1 MGIALE
7 SRRLDM
13 VEQVIH
19 MCENAP
25 GEHEHEGSTAAML
38 SHAFALCSTVSS
50 YDFRHKIMAVLVR
63 VYRSLATP
71 DYIGMCRCLAHLG
84 DSAAVSEILN
94 KLLDGSKENILVG
107 YQVAFDLVENSTQSF
122 LKAVLGAITPSLDAA
137 AAEGAAAVEEI
148 STEGYKAE
156 ARTNMCSILSGDTPI
171 ALTLEFLC
179 RSNKTDLT
187 ILTQMKKS
195 VEQRNSLY
203 HSAIVLAHSLMS
215 AGTTADSFLRDN
227 LEWLSR
233 ATNWGKFTATATLGV
248 THRGHVKQAMSLM
261 APYLPQQGMSAS
273 PFSEGGALFAL
284 GIIHANHTHTV
295 GRGGMPP

>member
-1 MGIALE
+1 M
-7 SRRLDM
+7 
-13 VEQVIH
+13 
-19 MCENAP
+19 
-25 GEHEHEGSTAAML
+25 
-38 SHAFALCSTVSS
+38 
-50 YDFRHKIMAVLVR
+50 
-63 VYRSLATP
+63 
-71 DYIGMCRCLAHLG
+71 
-84 DSAAVSEILN
+84 
-94 KLLDGSKENILVG
+94 
-107 YQVAFDLVENSTQSF
+107 
-122 LKAVLGAITPSLDAA
+122 LGAITPSLDAPAAGEAAAPEAAAA

-248 THRGHVKQAMSLM
+248 IHRGHVKHIFPCLGGRFAGSVEHVFAVCHQPGAGAEGHCPVFTFQAIGIKRPRQNVVFAHA
-261 APYLPQQGMSAS
+261 APPLNCPQC
-273 PFSEGGALFAL
+273 F
-284 GIIHANHTHTV
+284 
-295 GRGGMPP
+295 